1 MCLWPAAGERGST
14 MVYQSKW
21 LLALAAALAVHGLFG
36 AGMAGFPLMDKTV
49 PPPPS
54 PAVEIDM
61 DGEEGQEPGEEEG
74 SEEPEAALL
83 AEEVPPAVPDIKE
96 EPPLKEE
103 DAPVEEEKDDKP
115 IEAESL
121 DEAVKVWQKEMKQ
134 AARDGRGRV
143 SDTLVVKKGN
153 GGRQMGEPP
162 VVITDSYPPDGMY
175 TFKGVVRVFTTIGE
189 DGRVKATKVA
199 VTSGNRAV
207 DELAM
212 AFCRRWTFKPAKDSK
227 GEPMACTKL
236 IRIPFNVSPAYA
248 RDQKERNR

>member
-1 MCLWPAAGERGST
+1 
-14 MVYQSKW
+14 MVYRSKW
-21 LLALAAALAVHGLFG
+21 LLALAAALAVHGLA
-36 AGMAGFPLMDKTV
+36 AGGMMGFSLSDK
-49 PPPPS
+49 PPQPIPAE

-61 DGEEGQEPGEEEG
+61 DGVEGEDPGAEEGNDAAESAPPEEAPSPVPPLEEET
-74 SEEPEAALL
+74 
-83 AEEVPPAVPDIKE
+83 
-96 EPPLKEE
+96 PLQEE
-103 DAPVEEEKDDKP
+103 DVPSDTEKDEKP
-115 IEAESL
+115 IEAASL
-121 DEAVKVWQKEMKQ
+121 EEAVRTWQKEMKN
-134 AARDGRGRV
+134 AAKDGKSKV

-153 GGRQMGEPP
+153 GGRQMGQPP
-162 VVITDSYPPDGMY
+162 IVVTDSYPPDGMY

-189 DGRVKATKVA
+189 DGKVKATKVA

-248 RDQKERNR
+248 RDQKARNR